1 MAAHKTIAVIGATDE
16 QIAHL
21 RLLMRQAGKQLSH
34 AWRWGSE
41 LGADLIVVDPTVFA
55 GQMARN
61 RAAGSGVPCALYC
74 EADYPEQD
82 GLILRRPLKL
92 ANVVEVLNKAAQPTV
107 AVAQVAS
114 QGDDFYFRAVEE
126 FVAKDEPAPKPT
138 GKPVV
143 DPWQGRRPGSPP
155 PVGFDEMLKGDPLAE
170 PEEKPKKL
178 LPDDVTFEATGSRS
192 ERSQRRTEQMPEAVV
207 SRVPAGAREEPP
219 PVAAAA
225 DESRH
230 ELAKYLDS
238 DLIGGPAQFRLDG
251 AHPLTLDPKHRM
263 FHFEGPLEGA
273 ERYAVEPL
281 PRKSWRTLTSTDLA
295 AVKSQSA
302 PRDYE
307 QLRWLIALRRSAGR
321 LAPHLDPGGTYRLLR
336 TVDVGDEFRAH
347 GAIANAMRGLARV
360 NEIANAANT
369 RMENVF
375 DMINAYDAIGAI
387 EWKPRPPRHAAPE
400 PPKKSG
406 LLGRILGKK

>member
-1 MAAHKTIAVIGATDE
+1 MAIHKTIAVIGATDE

-21 RLLMRQAGKQLSH
+21 RLLMRQAGKQLNH

-74 EADYPEQD
+74 DADYPEQD
-82 GLILRRPLKL
+82 GLVLRRPLKL
-92 ANVVEVLNKAAQPTV
+92 ANVVEVLNRGGTPTV

-126 FVAKDEPAPKPT
+126 FVAKDEPAPRPT

-143 DPWQGRRPGSPP
+143 DPWQGRRPGAA
-155 PVGFDEMLKGDPLAE
+155 VGFDEMLKGDPLAE
-170 PEEKPKKL
+170 PDPEPPKKL
-178 LPDDVTFEATGSRS
+178 LPDGVTYESTGSRS
-192 ERSQRRTEQMPEAVV
+192 ERSQRRTEQLPESPIA
-207 SRVPAGAREEPP
+207 RVAAGAREEPP

-230 ELAKYLDS
+230 DLERYLGS
-238 DLIGGPAQFRLDG
+238 DLLGGPAQFRLDG
-251 AHPLTLDPKHRM
+251 AATLTLDPKNRM
-263 FHFEGPLEGA
+263 FHIDGPLEAA

-281 PRKSWRTLTSTDLA
+281 PRKDWRVLKSTELA
-295 AVKSQSA
+295 AVRSA
-302 PRDYE
+302 SSARDYE
-307 QLRWLIALRRSAGR
+307 QLRWLVALRASTGR
-321 LAPHLDPGGTYRLLR
+321 LAPHLDPGGSYRLLR
-336 TVDVGDEFRAH
+336 TVDASPAFREH
-347 GAIANAMRGLARV
+347 GAVAAAMRDLARV
-360 NEIANAANT
+360 NEIASAANT

-375 DMINAYDAIGAI
+375 DLINAYDAIGAI
-387 EWKPRPPRHAAPE
+387 EWKPRPSRYAVPE
-400 PPKKSG
+400 PAAKKG
-406 LLGRILGKK
+406 LFGKLFRK

>member
-74 EADYPEQD
+74 DADFPEQD
-82 GLILRRPLKL
+82 GMILRRPLKL
-92 ANVVEVLNKAAQPTV
+92 GNVVDVLNRAATPTV
-107 AVAQVAS
+107 DVAQFAS

-126 FVAKDEPAPKPT
+126 FVAKDEPAVRAS
-138 GKPVV
+138 GPVV
-143 DPWQGRRPGSPP
+143 DPWHNKRPNAA
-155 PVGFDEMLKGDPLAE
+155 VGVDEMLKGDPLVE
-170 PEEKPKKL
+170 PPEEKQKH
-178 LPDDVTFEATGSRS
+178 LPADVTYEATGARS
-192 ERSQRRTEQMPEAVV
+192 ERSQQRTAQLPESPVV
-207 SRVPAGAREEPP
+207 RVAAGAREEPP

-225 DESRH
+225 DDSRH
-230 ELAKYLDS
+230 ELDRYLGS
-238 DLIGGPAQFRLDG
+238 DLLGGPAQFRLDG
-251 AHPLTLDPKHRM
+251 LPALVLDPKHGM
-263 FHFEGPLEGA
+263 FHFEGPLEAA
-273 ERYAVEPL
+273 ERYATEPL
-281 PRKSWRTLTSTDLA
+281 PRNSWRALTSSDLTA
-295 AVKSQSA
+295 TKSHSSA
-302 PRDYE
+302 RDYE
-307 QLRWLIALRRSAGR
+307 QLRWLVALRRSSGR

-336 TVDVGDEFRAH
+336 QVDVSEGYREH
-347 GAIANAMRGLARV
+347 GAIVVAMRELSRV
-360 NEIANAANT
+360 NEIANAAGT

-387 EWKPRPPRHAAPE
+387 EWKPRPPRYAAPE
-400 PPKKSG
+400 PEKKKG
-406 LLGRILGKK
+406 LLGKLFGK

>member
-1 MAAHKTIAVIGATDE
+1 MANHKTIAVIGATDE

-21 RLLMRQAGKQLSH
+21 RLLMRQAGKQLTH

-74 EADYPEQD
+74 DADYPEQD
-82 GLILRRPLKL
+82 GLVLRRPLKL
-92 ANVVEVLNKAAQPTV
+92 ANVVDVLNRAGTPTV
-107 AVAQVAS
+107 AIAQVAS

-126 FVAKDEPAPKPT
+126 FVAKDEPAPRPT

-143 DPWQGRRPGSPP
+143 DPWQGRRPGAA
-155 PVGFDEMLKGDPLAE
+155 VGFDEMLKGDPLAE
-170 PEEKPKKL
+170 PDPEPPKKL
-178 LPDDVTFEATGSRS
+178 LPDGVTYEATGSRS
-192 ERSQRRTEQMPEAVV
+192 ERSQRRTEQLPESAAP
-207 SRVPAGAREEPP
+207 RVAPGAREEPP

-230 ELAKYLDS
+230 DLARYLDS
-238 DLIGGPAQFRLDG
+238 DLLGGPAQFRLDG
-251 AHPLTLDPKHRM
+251 AATLTLDPKNRM
-263 FHFEGPLEGA
+263 FHIDGPLEAA

-281 PRKSWRTLTSTDLA
+281 PRKDWRVLKSTELA
-295 AVKSQSA
+295 AVRNAASA
-302 PRDYE
+302 RDYE
-307 QLRWLIALRRSAGR
+307 QLRWLVALRASSGR
-321 LAPHLDPGGTYRLLR
+321 LAPHLDPGGSYRLLR
-336 TVDVGDEFRAH
+336 MVDVSPAFREH
-347 GAIANAMRGLARV
+347 GAVATAMRDLARV

-375 DMINAYDAIGAI
+375 DLINAYDAIGAI
-387 EWKPRPPRHAAPE
+387 EWKPRPSRYAVQE
-400 PPKKSG
+400 PAPKKG
-406 LLGRILGKK
+406 LLGKLFRK

>member
-1 MAAHKTIAVIGATDE
+1 MANHKTIAVIGATDE

-34 AWRWGSE
+34 SWRWGSE

-74 EADYPEQD
+74 DAEYPEQD
-82 GLILRRPLKL
+82 GLVLQRPLKL
-92 ANVVEVLNKAAQPTV
+92 ANVVDVLNRAGTPTV

-126 FVAKDEPAPKPT
+126 FVSKDEPAPRPT

-143 DPWQGRRPGSPP
+143 DPWQGRRPGAA
-155 PVGFDEMLKGDPLAE
+155 VGFDEMLKGDPLAE
-170 PEEKPKKL
+170 PEEESPKKL
-178 LPDDVTFEATGSRS
+178 LPDGVTYESTGARS
-192 ERSQRRTEQMPEAVV
+192 ERSQRRTEQQPESSVAPRVV
-207 SRVPAGAREEPP
+207 PGAREEPP

-230 ELAKYLDS
+230 DLGRYIGS
-238 DLIGGPAQFRLDG
+238 DLLGGPAQFRLAG
-251 AHPLTLDPKHRM
+251 AAPLTLDPKNHM
-263 FHFEGPLEGA
+263 FHIDGPLEAA
-273 ERYAVEPL
+273 ERYALEPL
-281 PRKSWRTLTSTDLA
+281 PRKDWHTLTSAELA
-295 AVKSQSA
+295 GARSSSA
-302 PRDYE
+302 ARDYE
-307 QLRWLIALRRSAGR
+307 QLRWLVALRASAGR

-336 TVDVGDEFRAH
+336 IVDVSPSFREH
-347 GAIANAMRGLARV
+347 GAVAAAMRDLARV
-360 NEIANAANT
+360 NEIANAAST

-375 DMINAYDAIGAI
+375 DLINAYDAIGAI
-387 EWKPRPPRHAAPE
+387 EWKPRPSRYAAPE
-400 PPKKSG
+400 PVAKKG
-406 LLGRILGKK
+406 LLGKLFRK

>member
-1 MAAHKTIAVIGATDE
+1 MANHKTIAVIGATDE

-21 RLLMRQAGKQLSH
+21 RLLMRQAGKQLTQ

-74 EADYPEQD
+74 DGDYPEQD
-82 GLILRRPLKL
+82 GLVLRRPLKL
-92 ANVVEVLNKAAQPTV
+92 ANVVEVLNRAGTPTV
-107 AVAQVAS
+107 SVAEVAS

-126 FVAKDEPAPKPT
+126 FVAKDEPAPRPT

-143 DPWQGRRPGSPP
+143 DPWQGRRPGAA
-155 PVGFDEMLKGDPLAE
+155 VGFDEMLKGDPLAE
-170 PEEKPKKL
+170 PESEAPKKL
-178 LPDDVTFEATGSRS
+178 LPDGVTYEATGARS
-192 ERSQRRTEQMPEAVV
+192 VRSQRRTEQLPESPI
-207 SRVPAGAREEPP
+207 SRVGAGAREEPP

-225 DESRH
+225 DDSRH
-230 ELAKYLDS
+230 DLERYLGS
-238 DLIGGPAQFRLDG
+238 DLLGGPAQFRLDG
-251 AHPLTLDPKHRM
+251 AATLTLDPKNRM
-263 FHFEGPLEGA
+263 FHIDGPLEAA

-281 PRKSWRTLTSTDLA
+281 PRKDWRVLKSTDLA
-295 AVKSQSA
+295 AVRNATSA
-302 PRDYE
+302 RDYE
-307 QLRWLIALRRSAGR
+307 QLRWLVALRSSGGR

-336 TVDVGDEFRAH
+336 MVDVSPAFREH
-347 GAIANAMRGLARV
+347 GAVAAAMRDFARV

-375 DMINAYDAIGAI
+375 DLINAYDAIGAI
-387 EWKPRPPRHAAPE
+387 EWKPRPPRYAAPE
-400 PPKKSG
+400 PAKKSG
-406 LLGRILGKK
+406 LLGKLFRK